1 MRYFV
6 LKHLQ
11 KQITF
16 GVSMHSSSAESTIQ
30 SQLRQAVTDIEQRLE
45 LLSLS
50 DQTAPARASLA
61 ELRTSFST
69 LVRLLA
75 LGPEPEVRACPAC
88 GHTVMRAAKLCGY
101 CWTPLLPV
109 AEADADAAPLGP
121 AAEGAPAA
129 GSAPG

>member
-1 MRYFV
+1 
-6 LKHLQ
+6 
-11 KQITF
+11 
-16 GVSMHSSSAESTIQ
+16 MHSSSAESTVQ

-50 DQTAPARASLA
+50 GQTAQAQASLA

-75 LGPEPEVRACPAC
+75 LGPEPEVRECPTC
-88 GHTVMRAAKLCGY
+88 KHTVRRAAKLCGY
-101 CWTPLLPV
+101 CWTPLLPMT
-109 AEADADAAPLGP
+109 EADAAAPLAP
-121 AAEGAPAA
+121 AAEKAPAA